1 MNEYEKKILH
11 RKFELVTFRT
21 LAFRNPLKSTK
32 NFRFPILCRNALK
45 TKKNKMPGY
54 RYHTDLR
61 FLLTL
66 LKVRFRGKKGFYLET
81 KNF

>member
-1 MNEYEKKILH
+1 M
-11 RKFELVTFRT
+11 KFDLLSFRT
-21 LAFRNPLKSTK
+21 LAFRNPLKSTE
-32 NFRFPILCRNALK
+32 NFRFPILCENALK
-45 TKKNKMPGY
+45 TNWNKMPGY
-54 RYHTDLR
+54 RYRTNLR